1 MNIYDFLTKDQ
12 IDDIAEILREYG
24 KVIDPME
31 KINGDVPAPAVV
43 VLMIKELMRKGFKIE
58 HEFEATNI
66 FTVSPE
72 SCEVKWKDEFVREI
86 RAFGK
91 EDPDLVAMLKSS
103 GFERVKPGFWAYKP
117 KPKKLVL
124 PR

>member
-1 MNIYDFLTKDQ
+1 
-12 IDDIAEILREYG
+12 
-24 KVIDPME
+24 ME
-31 KINGDVPAPAVV
+31 KINGDVPAPAIV
-43 VLMIKELMRKGFKIE
+43 VLMIRELMRKGFKIE
-58 HEFEATNI
+58 HEFEAINI

-91 EDPDLVAMLKSS
+91 EDPDLVTMLKSS
-103 GFERVKPGFWAYKP
+103 GFKRIKPGFWAYKP
-117 KPKKLVL
+117 EPKKLVL